1 MGAPINGVTAV
12 ATGIEETVSL
22 DVTDSGAG
30 TVPEM
35 GDGARVGVLPGAVRS
50 VIAGV
55 PPPARLPMN
64 APAPIAASSASS
76 TTRSVVRLAMDPP
89 G

>member
-1 MGAPINGVTAV
+1 MGAPINGVTVV

-22 DVTDSGAG
+22 GVADSNAG

-50 VIAGV
+50 VIAGA
-55 PPPARLPMN
+55 PPPA
-64 APAPIAASSASS
+64 
-76 TTRSVVRLAMDPP
+76 
-89 G
+89 